1 MLAWFF
7 FPDWIFA
14 INFHHIGYVIPE
26 EIIYNFI
33 FVFLHLFS
41 ENKIDEFKVADE

>member
-14 INFHHIGYVIPE
+14 INFHHIGHVIPE
-26 EIIYNFI
+26 KNNIWFHFY
-33 FVFLHLFS
+33 FLHLLS
-41 ENKIDEFKVADE
+41 ENKIDEFKVANE